1 MLETSAAAGRAS
13 ADGERA
19 VQVPAEGSH
28 RREAVT

>member
-1 MLETSAAAGRAS
+1 MFQTSATLGRAS
-13 ADGERA
+13 TDGERA